1 MEGKE
6 VRFPKNVTCDAC
18 FIQLIWATKNTGKQ
32 FHCADIEILGGDIED
47 CSGQC
52 MNGGMCVNGGCQCR
66 KGYTGNFCQIKE
78 FVPDNTNYAKYLKY
92 FLFFIVMVLIIIAL
106 LFGAW
111 LLFKNAGKIMGSTK
125 ELAPPR
131 EEEGVV

>member
-1 MEGKE
+1 M
-6 VRFPKNVTCDAC
+6 
-18 FIQLIWATKNTGKQ
+18 
-32 FHCADIEILGGDIED
+32 CADVEILGGDVED

-66 KGYTGNFCQIKE
+66 KGFTGNFCQIKE

-111 LLFKNAGKIMGSTK
+111 LLFKNAGKMAKKFSGKNGMKDLQAMMGQMGG
-125 ELAPPR
+125 AGAIPR
-131 EEEGVV
+131 

>member
-6 VRFPKNVTCDAC
+6 VKFPKNVTCDAC

-52 MNGGMCVNGGCQCR
+52 MNGGMCVNGGGPCR
-66 KGYTGNFCQIKE
+66 KGFTGNFCQIKE
-78 FVPDNTNYAKYLKY
+78 IVPDNTNYSQYLKN
-92 FLFFIVMVLIIIAL
+92 FLFFLLMVLIIIAL
-106 LFGAW
+106 PFRALRLF
-111 LLFKNAGKIMGSTK
+111 
-125 ELAPPR
+125 
-131 EEEGVV
+131 